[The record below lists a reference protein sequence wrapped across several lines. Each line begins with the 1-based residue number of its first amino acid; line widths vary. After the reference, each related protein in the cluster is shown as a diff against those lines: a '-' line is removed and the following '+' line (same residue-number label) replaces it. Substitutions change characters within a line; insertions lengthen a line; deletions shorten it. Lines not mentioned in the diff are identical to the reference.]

1 MEKIMAGTLPL
12 QNYDRKLMDME
23 TSMGVITIELYNETP
38 KHRDAYIA
46 SANSGALEGSLFSR
60 VIKNFMIQG
69 GTSPNPSQGGE
80 NTIDA
85 EIQYPR
91 FWHKRGAVAAA
102 REGDDKNPQYKSRA
116 NQFYIVWGNASHLDK
131 TYTVFGEVVGGMDV
145 VDKIRQVPVNHEQ
158 GDKPLNDVK
167 IGRLKIKN

>member
-1 MEKIMAGTLPL
+1 MGT
-12 QNYDRKLMDME
+12 
-23 TSMGVITIELYNETP
+23 ITIELYNETP

-46 SANSGALEGSLFSR
+46 SANSGALDGTLFSR

-69 GTSPNPSQGGE
+69 GKTGDAA
-80 NTIDA
+80 TIDA

-167 IGRLKIKN
+167 ILKVKIKN